1 MRIHYSSLIVLSFL
15 LHACNST
22 YSPSTTSSSHKAH
35 KEWRHYLG
43 DSHSSQYASL
53 NQITPE
59 NVRQLKVAWT
69 YTPGEADPKGRTQI
83 QCNPLMIGGKLFGS
97 TAHLHFFALDAQTG
111 QELWSFDP
119 AEGDLT
125 LGGLGVN
132 RGLMYWEEGEDSRI
146 LCTAGSYLFALDA
159 ETGIPITSFGD
170 SGKVSLK
177 TGLGEAAQ
185 SLIVL
190 SNTPGV
196 VYQDIVII
204 GTRVN
209 EALPAAP
216 GHIRAFD
223 VRTGELRW
231 LFHTIPQPGEYGY
244 DTWPESAHTYIGG
257 ANSWSGMSLDE
268 ERGIVYIPTG
278 SAAADFY
285 GGNRKGAN
293 LFANCILA
301 LDAETG
307 ERIWH
312 YQTVHHDIWDRDLP
326 APPNLLT
333 VSLEGK
339 EIDVVAQIT
348 KSGFVFVLDRET
360 GEPLFPVEEVP
371 SPSSDLAGEEAWPTQ
386 PIPVKPLPFARQYFT
401 EDSIS
406 RITAE
411 SYQQI
416 KERLAE
422 VKTGK
427 QFIPPS
433 EEGTIIFPGFDGGG
447 EWGGAA
453 VDPETGW
460 MYVNANEMPWILT
473 MFKLLPEGEGTGLIA
488 GRNSYTRFCASCHG
502 VDRKGGSFMG
512 EIPSLEEVEAKLNLQ
527 EIVQIVQNG
536 KGVMPAFSWM
546 KEERIAEITRYLFA
560 SDAERSDL
568 PTAKQSKNSGEVDYG
583 HTGYNRF
590 TDKDGYPAI
599 KPPWGTLN
607 AINLNTG
614 EMEWKIPLGELEEL
628 TQKGIDP
635 TGTEN
640 YGGPVVT
647 QGGLIFIAAT
657 KDEKFRAFDKRT
669 GELLWETQL
678 PAGGYATPSTY
689 EIAGKQYVVIACGGG
704 KMGTPSGNSYVAFTL
719 P

>member
-1 MRIHYSSLIVLSFL
+1 MQNPSSFFL
-15 LHACNST
+15 LIPLLLYACS
-22 YSPSTTSSSHKAH
+22 SPSEGPVSRTSAAN
-35 KEWRHYLG
+35 KEWGYYLG
-43 DSHSSQYASL
+43 DPHSSQYSQL
-53 NQITPE
+53 DQITPE
-59 NVRQLKVAWT
+59 NVKTLEVAWT
-69 YTPGEADPKGRTQI
+69 YSPGETDPNGRTQI

-97 TAHLHFFALDAQTG
+97 TAQLHFFALDAQSG

-119 AEGDLT
+119 AGGDIT
-125 LGGLGVN
+125 QGGLGVN
-132 RGLMYWEEGEDSRI
+132 RGLMYWESGEEKRI
-146 LCTAGSYLFALDA
+146 LCTAGSYLYALDA
-159 ETGIPITSFGD
+159 ETGNIISSFGD

-177 TGLGEAAQ
+177 TGLGEASK

-196 VYQDIVII
+196 VYKDIVII

-231 LFHTIPQPGEYGY
+231 IFHTIPQPGEYGY
-244 DTWPESAHTYIGG
+244 DTWPEEAHTYIGG
-257 ANSWSGMSLDE
+257 ANSWSGMSLDRD
-268 ERGIVYIPTG
+268 RGIVFIPTG

-301 LDAETG
+301 LNAESG

-312 YQTVHHDIWDRDLP
+312 YQTIHHDIWDRDLP
-326 APPNLLT
+326 APPNLVT
-333 VSLEGK
+333 VTHGGK
-339 EIDVVAQIT
+339 KIDAVAQIT

-371 SPSSDLAGEEAWPTQ
+371 TPSSELIGEDAWPTQ
-386 PIPVKPLPFARQYFT
+386 PVPVKPQPFARQLFT

-406 RITAE
+406 RITE
-411 SYQQI
+411 GSYPLIQQ
-416 KERLAE
+416 RLGE
-422 VKTGK
+422 VKTGR

-453 VDPETGW
+453 VDPESGW

-473 MFKLLPEGEGTGLIA
+473 MFKLLPEGEGTGLMA

-512 EIPSLEEVEAKLNLQ
+512 EIPSLEAIKSRLTLQ
-527 EIVQIVQNG
+527 DIIHIVQKG

-546 KEERIAEITRYLFA
+546 KEDRIEEITQFLFA
-560 SDAERSDL
+560 SEAERSAL
-568 PTAKQSKNSGEVDYG
+568 PSAGETSQSEEIAYG

-590 TDKDGYPAI
+590 TDEEGYPAI

-614 EMEWKIPLGELEEL
+614 EIEWKIPLGELEEL
-628 TQKGIDP
+628 TQRGIPP

-647 QGGLIFIAAT
+647 KGGLIFIAAT
-657 KDEKFRAFDKRT
+657 KDEKFRAFDKQS

-678 PAGGYATPSTY
+678 PAGGYATPATY

-704 KMGTPSGNSYVAFTL
+704 KMGTPSGNSYVAFAL